1 MKSLV
6 VATLSAAALLL
17 TQPALAQE
25 DPAIAADTILR
36 APANEPTPVTLELAK
51 QLVKLSGAGRT
62 FDELLPNIAD
72 QAKNTFIRSNPQMQ
86 LGIIGV
92 VDKVALDMVARRP
105 ELDTALERIWA
116 TAFSED
122 QLIELIAFY
131 NSETGKRFAAIQ
143 PRLIAAQMSAAQ
155 NWTADVSEEMTQLI
169 AEELRAQI
177 ASEAKAMEGA
187 PATLPSTL
195 TPSTEAPA
203 APAQ

>member
-1 MKSLV
+1 MKSFV

-25 DPAIAADTILR
+25 APVAADTILR
-36 APANEPTPVTLELAK
+36 EPANEPTPETLELAK
-51 QLVKLSGAGRT
+51 KLVRLSGAGRT
-62 FDELLPNIAD
+62 FDELLPNIAE

-86 LGIIGV
+86 LGIITV

-116 TAFSED
+116 SAFNEE
-122 QLIELIAFY
+122 QLEELIAFY

-155 NWTADVSEEMTQLI
+155 NWSGDISEEMTQRV
-169 AEELRAQI
+169 AEELRAQL
-177 ASEAKAMEGA
+177 ANEAKAMEGA
-187 PATLPSTL
+187 PGTVPSTL
-195 TPSTEAPA
+195 TPATPAPA

>member
-1 MKSLV
+1 MKLFV

-17 TQPALAQE
+17 TQPGFAQE
-25 DPAIAADTILR
+25 DPAVAADAIMR
-36 APANEPTPVTLELAK
+36 EPANEPTPETLELAGE
-51 QLVKLSGAGRT
+51 LVKLSGTGRT

-105 ELDTALERIWA
+105 ELDAALERIWA
-116 TAFSED
+116 TAFNEE
-122 QLIELIAFY
+122 QLEELIAFY

-155 NWTADVSEEMTQLI
+155 NWTADVSEEMTQRV
-169 AEELRAQI
+169 AEELRTQLAN
-177 ASEAKAMEGA
+177 EAKAMEGA
-187 PATLPSTL
+187 PGTLPSTL
-195 TPSTEAPA
+195 TPSAPTPEAPA
-203 APAQ
+203 Q

>member
-1 MKSLV
+1 MKLFV

-17 TQPALAQE
+17 TQPALAQ
-25 DPAIAADTILR
+25 DAPIAADTILR
-36 APANEPTPVTLELAK
+36 EPANEPTPETLALAK

-62 FDELLPNIAD
+62 FDELLPNIAE

-86 LGIIGV
+86 LGIITV

-116 TAFSED
+116 TAFNKE
-122 QLIELIAFY
+122 QLEELIAFY
-131 NSETGKRFAAIQ
+131 NSETGRRFAAIQ

-155 NWTADVSEEMTQLI
+155 NWSGDVSEEMTQRV
-169 AEELRAQI
+169 AEELRMQLAN
-177 ASEAKAMEGA
+177 EAKAMEGA
-187 PATLPSTL
+187 PGTVPSTL
-195 TPSTEAPA
+195 TPGTPAPA

>member
-1 MKSLV
+1 MKSFV

-17 TQPALAQE
+17 SQPAFAQ
-25 DPAIAADTILR
+25 DAPVAADTIMQE
-36 APANEPTPVTLELAK
+36 PANEPTPETLELAK
-51 QLVKLSGAGRT
+51 QLVKLSGASRT

-86 LGIIGV
+86 LGIITV

-105 ELDTALERIWA
+105 ELDRALEKIWA
-116 TAFSED
+116 SAFNEE
-122 QLIELIAFY
+122 QLEELIAFY

-155 NWTADVSEEMTQLI
+155 NWTGDVSEEMTQRV
-169 AEELRAQI
+169 AEELRTQLAN
-177 ASEAKAMEGA
+177 EAKAMEGA
-187 PATLPSTL
+187 PGA
-195 TPSTEAPA
+195 APA

>member
-17 TQPALAQE
+17 MQPALAQE
-25 DPAIAADTILR
+25 DPAVAADTIMR
-36 APANEPTPVTLELAK
+36 EPAKEPTPETLELAK
-51 QLVKLSGAGRT
+51 QLVELSGASRT

-86 LGIIGV
+86 LGIITV
-92 VDKVALDMVARRP
+92 VDKVALEMVARRP
-105 ELDTALERIWA
+105 ELDSALERIWA
-116 TAFSED
+116 SAFDEN
-122 QLIELIAFY
+122 QLEELIEFY

-155 NWTADVSEEMTQLI
+155 NWTGDISEEMTQRV
-169 AEELRAQI
+169 AEELRAQL
-177 ASEAKAMEGA
+177 AGEAKAMEGA
-187 PATLPSTL
+187 PGTVPSTL
-195 TPSTEAPA
+195 TPATPAPA